1 MPWLDRKDKTMET
14 PYVAKDIE
22 SITTT
27 LENLIGETVCVSWVS
42 DRTQLRKCFQTQ
54 ISVQAKL
61 EGSAETGKFRVLVDN
76 DTYSYFYD
84 DSVWSVGQDV
94 GKRAIIFID
103 K

>member
-1 MPWLDRKDKTMET
+1 MET
-14 PYVAKDIE
+14 PYVAKDRE
-22 SITTT
+22 SITTA
-27 LENLIGETVCVSWVS
+27 LENLIGETVCASWVS
-42 DRTQLRKCFQTQ
+42 DRTQLRKCFEPQ

-61 EGSAETGKFRVLVDN
+61 EGSAKTGRFRVLVNDN
-76 DTYSYFYD
+76 TYSYFYD

>member
-1 MPWLDRKDKTMET
+1 MKSIYEFKKGDEIVRVTS
-14 PYVAKDIE
+14 AKP
-22 SITTT
+22 
-27 LENLIGETVCVSWVS
+27 LKNLIGETVCVSWVT
-42 DRTQLRKCFQTQ
+42 DRTQLRNNFEPQ

-61 EGSAETGKFRVLVDN
+61 EGSAETGRFRVMVDDN
-76 DTYSYFYD
+76 TYSYFYD

>member
-1 MPWLDRKDKTMET
+1 MET
-14 PYVAKDIE
+14 PYVAKKPK
-22 SITTT
+22 SIRSA
-27 LENLIGETVCVSWVS
+27 LSFLIDETVCVSWVS
-42 DRTQLRKCFQTQ
+42 DRNQLRKNFEPQ

-61 EGSAETGKFRVLVDN
+61 EGSAETGRFRVMVDDN
-76 DTYSYFYD
+76 TYSYFYD